1 MQKREERRDEGDLGF
16 FWEYE
21 KDNWGEKE
29 DDFFWEESL
38 KIEGDV
44 LGKEKKKSSG
54 RILVDFLN
62 EIQKKIVD
70 MEIMFPGG
78 TSKGRIGWFGDS
90 LWWRNTRARSK
101 K

>member
-1 MQKREERRDEGDLGF
+1 MRRER
-16 FWEYE
+16 
-21 KDNWGEKE
+21 E

-62 EIQKKIVD
+62 EIQKKIVN
-70 MEIMFPGG
+70 MEITFPGG
-78 TSKGRIGWFGDS
+78 TSKERIS
-90 LWWRNTRARSK
+90 
-101 K
+101 